1 MISKE
6 LEKRIL
12 SSIIL
17 IPISIF
23 FIFQES
29 LFFIFFLSLVFLAT
43 VYEWLKMSKNINTKM
58 LGIIFLLFSF
68 YFSYLLRTEN
78 GFEFFLFVILISIL
92 TDIGGYIFGKTFKG
106 PKLTKISPK
115 KTYAGVIGSF
125 ILSVF
130 GGLIFYE
137 SMTNVKGIFIIN
149 YISFEPYGINLN
161 LFILFIILIILS
173 ACSSIPKN
181 TQNSCAIFE
190 ERYLWYKH
198 AKASYERWG
207 APIHL
212 QLAFVK
218 KESDFNWLAKPP
230 RKKLFKVIPFKRPSS
245 SFGYSQ
251 AVKGT
256 WEQYKQETNSPLAT
270 RARFKDSV
278 DFIGWYIHK
287 TNKILKISKK
297 DPYKQYLA
305 YYKGWGDYKNY
316 SKDKKAIIYAK
327 SVKDMANK
335 YRKQLTLCKKNLD
348 KNKYIIF

>member
-29 LFFIFFLSLVFLAT
+29 MFFIFFLSLVFLVT

-161 LFILFIILIILS
+161 LFILFIILIISLIS
-173 ACSSIPKN
+173 QLGDLTI
-181 TQNSCAIFE
+181 
-190 ERYLWYKH
+190 
-198 AKASYERWG
+198 SY
-207 APIHL
+207 
-212 QLAFVK
+212 
-218 KESDFNWLAKPP
+218 
-230 RKKLFKVIPFKRPSS
+230 FKRM
-245 SFGYSQ
+245 
-251 AVKGT
+251 AKI
-256 WEQYKQETNSPLAT
+256 
-270 RARFKDSV
+270 KDT
-278 DFIGWYIHK
+278 G
-287 TNKILKISKK
+287 KIL
-297 DPYKQYLA
+297 PGHGGL
-305 YYKGWGDYKNY
+305 
-316 SKDKKAIIYAK
+316 
-327 SVKDMANK
+327 
-335 YRKQLTLCKKNLD
+335 LD
-348 KNKYIIF
+348 RIDGIIFAVPTTYLILEFGGAF

>member
-29 LFFIFFLSLVFLAT
+29 MFFIFFLSLVFLVT

-137 SMTNVKGIFIIN
+137 SMTNVKGIIIIN

-161 LFILFIILIILS
+161 LFILFIILIISLIS
-173 ACSSIPKN
+173 QLGDLTI
-181 TQNSCAIFE
+181 
-190 ERYLWYKH
+190 
-198 AKASYERWG
+198 SY
-207 APIHL
+207 
-212 QLAFVK
+212 
-218 KESDFNWLAKPP
+218 
-230 RKKLFKVIPFKRPSS
+230 FKRM
-245 SFGYSQ
+245 
-251 AVKGT
+251 AKI
-256 WEQYKQETNSPLAT
+256 
-270 RARFKDSV
+270 KDT
-278 DFIGWYIHK
+278 G
-287 TNKILKISKK
+287 KILPGHGGLLDRI
-297 DPYKQYLA
+297 DGIIFAVP
-305 YYKGWGDYKNY
+305 
-316 SKDKKAIIYAK
+316 IIYLILEFGGA
-327 SVKDMANK
+327 
-335 YRKQLTLCKKNLD
+335 
-348 KNKYIIF
+348 F